1 MRIVLAAAIASLSL
15 SASAFGQSN
24 IPEAPEPVS
33 NPSCMVEAP
42 VTQDLVSAAG
52 ENGFTQIPNP
62 LAPAILHGGI
72 SATQAADRGDG
83 AHGSLFFVRDAHGE
97 WRAFYPSESE
107 DTVGLYMAP
116 ASGAMI
122 VVTMLQ
128 TEGPG
133 PSWTVIHS
141 DDGFTTGFCATVN
154 FPSSL
159 NKPDYRAEYLELH
172 DVDLDA
178 RGRGEI
184 VGVAHIDRD
193 TRQGDWWYAY
203 RTQDGGASW
212 GSAHRLSRE
221 RAARTG
227 LYQPVADSP
236 APDDLV
242 QDLQRYAAGR

>member
-1 MRIVLAAAIASLSL
+1 MRLILAALIASLGL
-15 SASAFGQSN
+15 STGAIAQEG
-24 IPEAPEPVS
+24 EPAS

-42 VTQDLVSAAG
+42 VTQDLVAAAG
-52 ENGFTQIPNP
+52 ENGFTRIDNP

-72 SATQAADRGDG
+72 SATQAADRGDS
-83 AHGSLFFVRDAHGE
+83 AHGSLFFVRDGHGE

-116 ASGAMI
+116 TSGAMI

-133 PSWTVIHS
+133 SSWTFVHS
-141 DDGFTTGFCATVN
+141 DDGFTTGFCSTIN
-154 FPSSL
+154 FPARL
-159 NKPDYRAEYLELH
+159 NKPEYPGEFLELS
-172 DVDLDA
+172 DADLDA

-184 VGVAHIDRD
+184 VGVAKVERD
-193 TRQGDWWYAY
+193 GRDLTWWYAY
-203 RTQDGGASW
+203 ATRDGGASW
-212 GSAHRLSRE
+212 GSPRRISRE